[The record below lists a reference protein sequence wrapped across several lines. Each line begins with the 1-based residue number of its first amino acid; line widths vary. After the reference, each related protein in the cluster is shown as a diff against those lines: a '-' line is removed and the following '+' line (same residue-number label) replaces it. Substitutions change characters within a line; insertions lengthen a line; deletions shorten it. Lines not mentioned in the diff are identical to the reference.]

1 MKALTVTIAALG
13 GLVAG
18 AALGLLLAPEKGD
31 VTRANILAFLKKN
44 CPCTKAAKLEAL
56 ADQIAD
62 DLKEE
67 V

>member
-1 MKALTVTIAALG
+1 MKVLPVTIAALG

-18 AALGLLLAPEKGD
+18 AALGLLLAPEKGE
-31 VTRANILAFLKKN
+31 VTRTKVLDFLKKN

-56 ADQIAD
+56 ADEIAED
-62 DLKEE
+62 IKES